1 MQSPERHA
9 GRRSWAPL
17 GRHAY
22 ARPPPPSDMVDRL
35 MTVNAYTTLD
45 LVDAVAEGHDFEE
58 EAFATL
64 NVTSPRKNPDHV
76 SLQLELDNTQLTALP
91 AHAET
96 VTLTPDQARSIAA
109 DLETHADKVEAARA
123 DDA

>member
-1 MQSPERHA
+1 M
-9 GRRSWAPL
+9 
-17 GRHAY
+17 
-22 ARPPPPSDMVDRL
+22 DMVDRL

-45 LVDAVAEGHDFEE
+45 LVDAVAEGHGFEE

-76 SLQLELDNTQLTALP
+76 SLQLELDNTQLTELP

-96 VTLTPDQARSIAA
+96 VTLTPDQARQIAA
-109 DLETHADKVEAARA
+109 DLEENADKVEAAQAEAGDA
-123 DDA
+123 DGDDDGA

>member
-1 MQSPERHA
+1 M
-9 GRRSWAPL
+9 
-17 GRHAY
+17 
-22 ARPPPPSDMVDRL
+22 DMVDRL

-45 LVDAVAEGHDFEE
+45 LVDAVAEGHGFEE

-76 SLQLELDNTQLTALP
+76 SLQLELDNTQLTELP

-96 VTLTPDQARSIAA
+96 VTLTPDQARQIAA
-109 DLETHADKVEAARA
+109 DLEENADKVEAAQA
-123 DDA
+123 EDGDEDGA

>member
-1 MQSPERHA
+1 
-9 GRRSWAPL
+9 
-17 GRHAY
+17 
-22 ARPPPPSDMVDRL
+22 

-76 SLQLELDNTQLTALP
+76 SLQLELDNTQLTELP

-109 DLETHADKVEAARA
+109 DLETHADKVEAAQAGDPEA

>member
-1 MQSPERHA
+1 
-9 GRRSWAPL
+9 
-17 GRHAY
+17 
-22 ARPPPPSDMVDRL
+22 MVDRL

-64 NVTSPRKNPDHV
+64 NVTSPKKNPDHV
-76 SLQLELDNTQLTALP
+76 SLQLELDNTQLTELP

-96 VTLTPDQARSIAA
+96 VTLTPEQARSIAA
-109 DLETHADKVEAARA
+109 DLESHADKVEAAQA
-123 DDA
+123 DDGDDAA

>member
-1 MQSPERHA
+1 
-9 GRRSWAPL
+9 
-17 GRHAY
+17 
-22 ARPPPPSDMVDRL
+22 MVDRL

-45 LVDAVAEGHDFEE
+45 LVDAVAEGHGFEE

-76 SLQLELDNTQLTALP
+76 SLQLELDNTQLTELP

-96 VTLTPDQARSIAA
+96 VTLTPEQARSIAA
-109 DLETHADKVEAARA
+109 DLEKHAEKVEAALA
-123 DDA
+123 DDADDA